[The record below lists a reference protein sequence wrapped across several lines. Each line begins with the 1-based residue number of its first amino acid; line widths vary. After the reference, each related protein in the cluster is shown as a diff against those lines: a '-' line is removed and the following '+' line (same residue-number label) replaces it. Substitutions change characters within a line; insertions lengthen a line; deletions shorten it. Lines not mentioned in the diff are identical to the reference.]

1 MRDLRRLW
9 QVTGRQALQRFL
21 SKGTRMPNALGQPL
35 DNAMS
40 YAVPQG
46 IQPLPDES
54 SVNGDG
60 FCCVLEVS
68 P

>member
-1 MRDLRRLW
+1 MSDLRWLW

-21 SKGTRMPNALGQPL
+21 SKGTRMPSVLGQPL
-35 DNAMS
+35 DNSMP

-46 IQPLPDES
+46 MQPLPDES
-54 SVNGDG
+54 SVNGEG